1 MRILHIDEQ
10 AVDIQVE
17 GINDLW
23 YVQNI
28 IHSGDSILTAV
39 RRRTEKQEDI
49 ARSKETERVTVSVSL
64 KIEKVEFQA
73 FSNRLRIL
81 GVVNSGPDEIL
92 GEHQSAIV
100 KPGDILKIFKESW
113 NQSERRMLQESTEES
128 SKTTAIFVVADDDEA
143 NVYLLRA
150 YGIQSVG
157 HIDSGKSGKYY
168 DSSYSEESFF
178 RQIADS
184 ISPLLSGIVPI
195 TILGPGFTRDKI
207 AAYLKE
213 KTEFSK
219 HPVITHSSSR
229 TDEQAIYEYLGSEEA
244 RKAIENTRLS
254 SEKISIDSFM
264 KALKA
269 GGLATYGYDQ
279 VQAAIDSGAVSELL
293 ISEEKA
299 RDPKYRGLIE
309 QSLHIGAKISILSSH
324 SDPGI
329 TLKGF
334 GGVSAILRYAIS

>member
-1 MRILHIDEQ
+1 MKILHIDEQ
-10 AVDIQVE
+10 TVNIQVE

-28 IHSGDSILTAV
+28 IHPGDSILTAV
-39 RRRTEKQEDI
+39 RRRTEKQEDM
-49 ARSKETERVTVSVSL
+49 ARSKETERVTVTVTL
-64 KIEKVEFQA
+64 QVEKVEFQA

-81 GVVNSGPDEIL
+81 GLVSSGPDEIM

-100 KPGDILKIFKESW
+100 KPGDILNILKQSW

-128 SKTTAIFVVADDDEA
+128 SRTAGIFIAADDDEA
-143 NVYLLRA
+143 NIYLLRA
-150 YGIQSVG
+150 YGIQSAG

-168 DSSYSEESFF
+168 NSSYSEESFF
-178 RQIADS
+178 RQIADG
-184 ISPLLSGIVPI
+184 IRPLLSGSVPI
-195 TILGPGFTRDKI
+195 TILGPGFARDNI

-213 KTEFSK
+213 QADLSK
-219 HPVITHSSSR
+219 HPIVTHSSSR

-244 RKAIENTRLS
+244 RKVLESTRLS
-254 SEKISIDSFM
+254 REQSSIDSFM
-264 KALKA
+264 KALKS
-269 GGLATYGYDQ
+269 GGLATYGFDQ
-279 VQAAIDSGAVSELL
+279 VQSAVDSGAVAELL

-299 RDPKYRGLIE
+299 RDPQYRDLIE
-309 QSLHIGAKISILSSH
+309 KSLRMGAKISILSSH

-334 GGVSAILRYAIS
+334 GGISAVLRYAIS